1 MEQLLSTKLFIPPIR
16 PDLVTRTRLIEQL
29 NAGLHRKL
37 SLISAPAGF
46 GKTTLVSEW
55 VQAIGGAT
63 SPVAIAWLSL
73 DDGDN
78 DITRFL
84 TYFIAALNQAEGRG
98 TTIGEGSLRML
109 QSPQLP
115 PTEAILTP
123 LINEIAAIPDRIL
136 LVLDDYHLINAHQ
149 IHDALSFSLDN
160 IPPQMHLVIATRE
173 DPYLPVSR
181 LRAKGQL
188 TELRAT
194 DLRFTS
200 FEAAEFL
207 NQVMDL
213 NLSEQDIAAL
223 EIRTE
228 GWIAGLQLAA
238 ISMKGHKDTSA
249 LIKSFTGSHRYVL
262 DYLMEE
268 VLEQQPEN
276 VQTFLLQTAVLNR
289 LTGSLCDALTGQ
301 GDGQSTLEYLEHA
314 NLFIVPQDN
323 ERHWYRYHHLFAE
336 LLRQRLRQTQP
347 DWVPMLLQLASVWYE
362 ENGFID
368 EAIEYALLAEEFER
382 AAYLI
387 EENVDVLWQRGEH
400 TKLRRWMAGLPEE
413 LILSK
418 PHLCILHAWDM
429 FTSGHQEEAERCLQA
444 AEKALDDPSALPTE
458 VSLVEQDQ
466 LDVSNK
472 MIIKGRAAAIR
483 AFLASYRGEV
493 QETKQYAHQ
502 ALQYLPQV
510 DLTWRC
516 TATVALGDAYSF
528 SGDLAAAQRVR
539 MEALELSKSAGNI
552 YMTLIASMK
561 LAVTVRQQGQLR
573 EVIDICQQHL
583 HLADVSGLSQTVIVG
598 CLWAI
603 LGEVLAELNHLDE
616 AIDQTTKGVNLTE
629 QGNDIMLIGW
639 SNLCLLMVLFS
650 SGDITGAEEIINKL
664 ENIAREHHIPPWIIN
679 PISEWQVRI
688 WLSNDNWDAALRWV
702 VERGLDT
709 DGEFSYLN
717 EMEYIALARI
727 LIAQEKLTEAT
738 KLLQRLLKPT
748 EQRGQISRV
757 IKILNLQALAF
768 YAEGDKGRAMKSL
781 ERAIVLAEPEG
792 YIRIFVDEGPPM
804 ASLLYEALSREIAPS
819 YVRQLL
825 GAYPST
831 EQEKMDPSK
840 TLTPL
845 PELIEA
851 LSEREI
857 EVLQLIALGL
867 TNPEIATRLYLSP
880 HTVKVHTSNIYG
892 KLGVN
897 NRTQAVVR
905 AKTFGILPSN

>member
-1 MEQLLSTKLFIPPIR
+1 MEQLLSTKLFIPPSR
-16 PDLVTRTRLIEQL
+16 PDLVIRTRLIEQL

-55 VQAIGGAT
+55 VRAMGGAT

-98 TTIGEGSLRML
+98 TTIGEGSLRIL

-115 PTEAILTP
+115 STEAILIP
-123 LINEIAAIPDRIL
+123 LINEIANIPEGIL
-136 LVLDDYHLINAHQ
+136 LVLDDYHLINAQQ
-149 IHDALSFSLDN
+149 IHVALSFLLDN
-160 IPPQMHLVIATRE
+160 IPPQLHLVIATRE

-181 LRAKGQL
+181 LRARGQL
-188 TELRAT
+188 TELRAR

-200 FEAAEFL
+200 SEAAEFL
-207 NQVMDL
+207 NQVMGL

-223 EIRTE
+223 ETRTE
-228 GWIAGLQLAA
+228 GWIAGLQLVA
-238 ISMKGHKDTSA
+238 ISMKGHKDASA

-314 NLFIVPQDN
+314 NLFIVSQDN
-323 ERHWYRYHHLFAE
+323 ERQWYRYHHLFAD
-336 LLRQRLRQTQP
+336 LLRQRLPQTQP
-347 DWVPMLLQLASVWYE
+347 DWVPMLLLRASVWYE
-362 ENGFID
+362 ENSFIE
-368 EAIEYALLAEEFER
+368 EAIEYALRAEEFER
-382 AAYLI
+382 AAHLI
-387 EENVDVLWQRGEH
+387 EENVDLLWQRGEH
-400 TKLRRWMAGLPEE
+400 TKLRRWMAGLPEA
-413 LILSK
+413 LILFK

-444 AEKALDDPSALPTE
+444 AEKALDDRSDLPTE

-483 AFLASYRGEV
+483 AFLASYRGDV
-493 QETKQYAHQ
+493 QETKLYAHQ

-539 MEALELSKSAGNI
+539 LEALELSKSAGNI

-583 HLADVSGLSQTVIVG
+583 RLADVSGLSQTVIVG

-709 DGEFSYLN
+709 DGEFSYMN

-768 YAEGDKGRAMKSL
+768 YAEGDKGRAMKIL

>member
-1 MEQLLSTKLFIPPIR
+1 MEQLLSTKLFIPPSR
-16 PDLVTRTRLIEQL
+16 PDLVIRTRLIEQL

-55 VQAIGGAT
+55 VRAVGGAT

-115 PTEAILTP
+115 STEAILIP
-123 LINEIAAIPDRIL
+123 LINEIANIPEGIL
-136 LVLDDYHLINAHQ
+136 LVLDDYHLINAQQ
-149 IHDALSFSLDN
+149 IHVALSFLLDN
-160 IPPQMHLVIATRE
+160 IPPQLHLVIATRE

-181 LRAKGQL
+181 LRARGQL
-188 TELRAT
+188 TELRAR

-200 FEAAEFL
+200 SEAAEFL
-207 NQVMDL
+207 NQVMGL

-223 EIRTE
+223 ETRTE
-228 GWIAGLQLAA
+228 GWIAGLQLVA
-238 ISMKGHKDTSA
+238 ISMKGHKDASA

-314 NLFIVPQDN
+314 NLFIVSQDN
-323 ERHWYRYHHLFAE
+323 ERQWYRYHHLFAD
-336 LLRQRLRQTQP
+336 LLRQRLPQTQP
-347 DWVPMLLQLASVWYE
+347 DWVPMLLLRASVWYE
-362 ENGFID
+362 ENSFIE
-368 EAIEYALLAEEFER
+368 EAIEYALRAEEFER
-382 AAYLI
+382 AAHLI
-387 EENVDVLWQRGEH
+387 EENVDLLWQRGEH
-400 TKLRRWMAGLPEE
+400 TKLRRWMAGLPEV

-444 AEKALDDPSALPTE
+444 AEKALDDRSDLPTE

-483 AFLASYRGEV
+483 AFLASYRGDV
-493 QETKQYAHQ
+493 QETKLYAHQ

-528 SGDLAAAQRVR
+528 SGDLAAARRVR
-539 MEALELSKSAGNI
+539 LEALELSKSAGNI

-603 LGEVLAELNHLDE
+603 LGEVLAEFNHLVE

-679 PISEWQVRI
+679 PVSEWQVRI

-757 IKILNLQALAF
+757 IKILNLQALVF

>member
-1 MEQLLSTKLFIPPIR
+1 MEQLLSTKLFIPPSR
-16 PDLVTRTRLIEQL
+16 PDLVIRTRLIEQL

-55 VQAIGGAT
+55 VRAVGGAT

-115 PTEAILTP
+115 STEAILIP
-123 LINEIAAIPDRIL
+123 LINEIANIPEGIL
-136 LVLDDYHLINAHQ
+136 LVLDDYHLINAQQ
-149 IHDALSFSLDN
+149 IHVALSFLLDN
-160 IPPQMHLVIATRE
+160 IPPQLHLVIATRE

-181 LRAKGQL
+181 LRARGQL
-188 TELRAT
+188 TELRAR

-200 FEAAEFL
+200 SEAAEFL
-207 NQVMDL
+207 NQVMGL

-223 EIRTE
+223 ETRTE
-228 GWIAGLQLAA
+228 GWIAGLQLVA
-238 ISMKGHKDTSA
+238 ISMKGHKDASA

-314 NLFIVPQDN
+314 NLFIVSQDN
-323 ERHWYRYHHLFAE
+323 ERQWYRYHHLFAD
-336 LLRQRLRQTQP
+336 LLRQRLPQTQP
-347 DWVPMLLQLASVWYE
+347 DWVPMLLLRASVWYE
-362 ENGFID
+362 ENSFIE
-368 EAIEYALLAEEFER
+368 EAIEYALRAEEFER
-382 AAYLI
+382 AAHLI
-387 EENVDVLWQRGEH
+387 EENVDLLWQRGEH
-400 TKLRRWMAGLPEE
+400 TKLRRWMAGLPEV

-444 AEKALDDPSALPTE
+444 AEKALDDRSDLPTE

-483 AFLASYRGEV
+483 AFLASYRGDV
-493 QETKQYAHQ
+493 QETKLYAHQ

-528 SGDLAAAQRVR
+528 SGDLAAARRVR
-539 MEALELSKSAGNI
+539 LEALELSKSAGNI

-603 LGEVLAELNHLDE
+603 LGEVLAEFNHLDE

-688 WLSNDNWDAALRWV
+688 WLSNDNRDAAYRWV

-757 IKILNLQALAF
+757 IKILNLQALVF

>member
-1 MEQLLSTKLFIPPIR
+1 MEQLLSTKLFIPPSR
-16 PDLVTRTRLIEQL
+16 PDLVIRTRLIEQL

-55 VQAIGGAT
+55 VRAMGGAT

-115 PTEAILTP
+115 STEAILIP
-123 LINEIAAIPDRIL
+123 LINEIANIPEGIL
-136 LVLDDYHLINAHQ
+136 LVLDDYHLINAQQ
-149 IHDALSFSLDN
+149 IHVALSFLLDN
-160 IPPQMHLVIATRE
+160 IPPQLHLVIATRE

-181 LRAKGQL
+181 LRARGQL
-188 TELRAT
+188 TELRAR

-200 FEAAEFL
+200 SEAAEFL
-207 NQVMDL
+207 NQVMGL

-223 EIRTE
+223 ETRTE
-228 GWIAGLQLAA
+228 GWIAGLQLVA
-238 ISMKGHKDTSA
+238 ISMKGHKDASA

-314 NLFIVPQDN
+314 NLFIVSQDN
-323 ERHWYRYHHLFAE
+323 ERQWYRYHHLFAD
-336 LLRQRLRQTQP
+336 LLRQRLHQTQP
-347 DWVPMLLQLASVWYE
+347 DWVPMLLLRASVWYE
-362 ENGFID
+362 ENSFIE
-368 EAIEYALLAEEFER
+368 EAIEYALRAEEFER
-382 AAYLI
+382 AAHLI
-387 EENVDVLWQRGEH
+387 EENVDLLWQRGEH
-400 TKLRRWMAGLPEE
+400 TKLRRWMAGLPEV

-444 AEKALDDPSALPTE
+444 AEKALDDRSDLPTE

-483 AFLASYRGEV
+483 AFLASYRGDV
-493 QETKQYAHQ
+493 QETKLYAHQ

-528 SGDLAAAQRVR
+528 SGDLAAARRVR
-539 MEALELSKSAGNI
+539 LEALELSKSAGNI

-603 LGEVLAELNHLDE
+603 LGEVLAEFNHLDE

-650 SGDITGAEEIINKL
+650 SGNISGAEEIINKL

-679 PISEWQVRI
+679 PVSEWQVRI

-757 IKILNLQALAF
+757 IKILNLQALVF